1 MPKRRRKSDN
11 REPEIEGA
19 IISGL
24 LSHWV
29 HQDQLFWGRI
39 SLLFAV
45 QGSIVGAWF
54 LLHDRVSSGIVIGLG
69 ALVSLTLLRLAALDE
84 KDRNRVKDLIATLL
98 KKTNI
103 NRAFIANFAINI
115 PHDYPPGKKAATPT
129 LERLFSGSGLLRL
142 SMIFIFL
149 FDLILFSISLFFPDL
164 HDIIKFRQ

>member
-1 MPKRRRKSDN
+1 MPRRSKQSDK

-39 SLLFAV
+39 NLLFAV

-54 LLHDRVSSGIVIGLG
+54 FLRDRISSGVVIGLG
-69 ALVSLTLLRLAALDE
+69 ALISLTLLRLAALDE
-84 KDRNRVKDLIATLL
+84 KDRNRIKDLITILL

-103 NRAFIANFAINI
+103 DRLFIKNFAFNI
-115 PHDYPPGKKAATPT
+115 PHDHPPGARATASIFRG
-129 LERLFSGSGLLRL
+129 LLSGGGLLRL
-142 SMIFIFL
+142 SMLLIFL
-149 FDLILFSISLFFPDL
+149 FDLILFSISLFFPDQ
-164 HDIIKFRQ
+164 HDVIKFRQ